1 MWIATTAV
9 STKCLV
15 SHHCIMGSSLGQ
27 VKYMVSNLSLTCTV
41 SEGEVVWIEGVLDK
55 VGVEVK
61 GLGVKGVGVKRNK
74 EIRQKYYFYE
84 RPL

>member
-1 MWIATTAV
+1 
-9 STKCLV
+9 
-15 SHHCIMGSSLGQ
+15 MGSSLGQ
-27 VKYMVSNLSLTCTV
+27 VKHMVSNLSLTCTV
-41 SEGEVVWIEGVLDK
+41 SEGEGVGIERVVDK

-61 GLGVKGVGVKRNK
+61 GVGVKGVGVKRNK